1 MASMGDKPD
10 ETLRKGPINLPMVW
24 DESEVSIDWKLP
36 TWQHVKWTLH
46 ALSPIFTLSLDSLP
60 SISNAVKI
68 YCLWLKNPKLRPA
81 AVTPAYE
88 EEFVTTILLDLSE
101 LFVVRKLS
109 DNKSVSLASAKRH
122 SELCNTVIKTIISD
136 FIPTSSLLQEPA
148 SSMWRTLT
156 GFVLGISDDLL
167 WRDGANYLA
176 DDLTDSLL
184 TACFYCLLKCQIYDL
199 HLWKKASECFRLWC
213 HRVKAVLVWGNV
225 VIGLTKAVRSIIHH
239 QSSGEQE
246 LTIGVHSVLNLTVNN
261 EYVLFTWSKITKLL
275 PKMSAM
281 TADIYLRSAQTL
293 EKLIEIWLADDSVPD
308 LNSLF
313 TLYGDYIFDACMVEK
328 AGYDTGRSIVLRMLC
343 KMLSC
348 WQYRTVPEERFLI
361 ISYATL
367 QKALTT
373 EGDVLSAVI
382 LNVEPVLTSNQ
393 PGVRCL
399 VLPLFMACRK
409 IVRRYLASKSSS
421 QDGLRLCCYRILS
434 LIGVHFNCEV
444 LDRTDFEGNDSLNG
458 LYSSKIYS
466 VASYGNS
473 AKNLQFMILDTLASS
488 LSAEDSMRNVRF
500 LLNVM
505 TSFASDAD
513 VPLASVIVKIFEESL
528 YQERWVNETLLT
540 TVRCMEQLAKIQNYD
555 AELIKRVCL
564 SLMTQAESLYSRNP
578 LPSIYYLLI
587 AIFECSFAWLSI
599 EGQFHIDCLSATLT
613 TMIKIANGLH
623 NKGETKSRKSAVIDA
638 SATYNIKS
646 RKSLANRVF
655 TTDTGVE
662 DNRPRTLSPSLQ
674 KGVDEIVSEY
684 LDSSVQKIMGL
695 LLKNQLY
702 SPHVTKIDTI
712 DESKLTY
719 FTLSATIVIGVGEDV
734 IVLRNAADRYVW
746 KTAFQDATATLTNR
760 SEYGPESTSID
771 LEFDFKA
778 EAFARPLVVIEG
790 GQEDSDVLLNNEN
803 WLGSLENNPEKSE
816 SISAI
821 MKEANSHLRNMLD
834 EAPRKALLMSAD
846 ANMKHNPVKSLCTL
860 FTHLGLTL
868 PATRALLMPLR
879 EPQADLV
886 KLDSMSVL
894 ETISVPVIF
903 KSSKDSDNNVSQSYM
918 DFVKSLGSFEADASD
933 PFYVDGAVNVN
944 FTLTKSDVVRDA
956 SVAVIWAEDAENVST
971 LPQKLPVDSSAF
983 VYLTIAPLAVGN
995 GSKGHFY
1002 QVRILL
1008 SKTAP
1013 AESEAFAKYSNIFGP
1028 IVDGMIVD
1036 RHCLGRLVR
1045 ETAISAHQFIL
1056 RFILNKPTP

>member
-1 MASMGDKPD
+1 MASLGDKPD
-10 ETLRKGPINLPMVW
+10 ELLRKGPINLPMVW

-46 ALSPIFTLSLDSLP
+46 ALSPIFTLSLESLP

-88 EEFVTTILLDLSE
+88 EEFITTILLDLSE

-122 SELCNTVIKTIISD
+122 SELCNTIIKAIISD
-136 FIPTSSLLQEPA
+136 FIPSSSLLTEPA

-156 GFVLGISDDLL
+156 GIVLGISDDLL

-176 DDLTDSLL
+176 DDLSDTLL

-199 HLWKKASECFRLWC
+199 GLWKKASECFRLWC
-213 HRVKAVLVWGNV
+213 HRVKAVLTWGNV
-225 VIGLTKAVRSIIHH
+225 VVGLTKAVRSIMHS
-239 QSSGEQE
+239 QSSGSQDLE
-246 LTIGVHSVLNLTVNN
+246 IGVHSVLKLTIND
-261 EYVLFTWSKITKLL
+261 EYVLFAWSKITKLL

-281 TADIYLRSAQTL
+281 TADIYLRSAQAL
-293 EKLIEIWLADDSVPD
+293 EKLLEIWLVDGSVPD

-328 AGYDTGRSIVLRMLC
+328 AGFDTGRAIVIRMLC

-348 WQYRTVPEERFLI
+348 WQYRTAVEERFLA
-361 ISYATL
+361 ISYAAL

-421 QDGLRLCCYRILS
+421 QVPLRLCCYRILS
-434 LIGVHFNCEV
+434 LIGVHFNGEV
-444 LDRTDFEGNDSLNG
+444 LDRTDFEANDSLNG

-473 AKNLQFMILDTLASS
+473 AKSLQFMILDTLASS
-488 LSAEDSMRNVRF
+488 LSAEESMCNVRF

-505 TSFASDAD
+505 TSFSSDAD

-540 TVRCMEQLAKIQNYD
+540 TVRCMEQLSKIQNYEP
-555 AELIKRVCL
+555 ELVKRVCL

-587 AIFECSFAWLSI
+587 AIFECSFAWLNI
-599 EGQFHIDCLSATLT
+599 EGQLHIDCLSATLT
-613 TMIKIANGLH
+613 TLTKIMNGLQH
-623 NKGETKSRKSAVIDA
+623 KGDAKSRKSALIDS

-646 RKSLANRVF
+646 RKSLTSRVF
-655 TTDTGVE
+655 TTDAGLE
-662 DNRPRTLSPSLQ
+662 DNRPRTLSPTLQ
-674 KGVDEIVSEY
+674 KGVDEIVIEY
-684 LDSSVQKIMGL
+684 LESTVQKISGL
-695 LLKNQLY
+695 LLKSLLY
-702 SPHVTKIDTI
+702 VPHLTRIDNI
-712 DESKLTY
+712 DESNLTY
-719 FTLSATIVIGVGEDV
+719 FTLSANILVGVGEDV
-734 IVLRNAADRYVW
+734 IVLRNAAGRYVW
-746 KTAFQDATATLTNR
+746 KTNFVDKAADMTANP
-760 SEYGPESTSID
+760 EYGPECTRID
-771 LEFDFKA
+771 LEFESKA
-778 EAFARPLVVIEG
+778 AVFSRPLVVTE
-790 GQEDSDVLLNNEN
+790 EADDDVELLLNDEN
-803 WLGSLENNPEKSE
+803 WLSSLENNPEKSE
-816 SISAI
+816 SISGV
-821 MKEANSHLRNMLD
+821 MKEASLHLKTMLE
-834 EAPRKALLMSAD
+834 EAPRKALLISAN
-846 ANMKHNPVKSLCTL
+846 ANMKHQPVKTLFAL

-879 EPQADLV
+879 HCGSDLA

-894 ETISVPVIF
+894 ETVTVPLIF
-903 KSSKDSDNNVSQSYM
+903 KANKDSQNAVSQSYM
-918 DFVKSLGSFEADASD
+918 DFVNSLGSFDVDSSD
-933 PFYVDGAVNVN
+933 LFYVDYSSNVN
-944 FTLTKSDVVRDA
+944 FIVTKSEVVRDA
-956 SVAVIWAEDAENVST
+956 SVAIIWAEDAEDVSS
-971 LPQKLPVDSSAF
+971 LPQKLPADSSAF
-983 VYLTIAPLAVGN
+983 VYLAIAPLAVNN
-995 GSKGHFY
+995 GRKGHFY

-1036 RHCLGRLVR
+1036 RHCLARLIR

-1056 RFILNKPTP
+1056 RFVLNKPSP